1 MGGSPIVE
9 MRGISKFYG
18 GHTALNAV
26 DLRIEAGQVLALLGD
41 NGAGKSTL
49 MKILSGVQALDEGE
63 ILIDG
68 RPVHI
73 GSPAQAKHLGI
84 ETVYQDLA
92 LCDNLDI
99 PSNIFL
105 GRELKRHHAGGLIQ
119 TFDRARMAEET
130 RRLLSDLRI
139 NIGSITAPVRNLS
152 GGQRQTVTIARSVYA
167 RARLIIMDEPT
178 AALGII
184 QTGQVL
190 SLIEQLRDAGQAIV
204 LISHNMEDVLRV
216 ADRIVVLKTGRMV
229 ADRAKTD
236 VDREQIVQ
244 MIITGQVQA
253 PSPASARISA
263 EGAPA

>member
-1 MGGSPIVE
+1 M
-9 MRGISKFYG
+9 
-18 GHTALNAV
+18 
-26 DLRIEAGQVLALLGD
+26 
-41 NGAGKSTL
+41 
-49 MKILSGVQALDEGE
+49 
-63 ILIDG
+63 
-68 RPVHI
+68 
-73 GSPAQAKHLGI
+73 GI

-105 GRELKRHHAGGLIQ
+105 GRELKRRRAGGLIQ

-130 RRLLSDLRI
+130 RGLLSDLRI
-139 NIGSITAPVRNLS
+139 NIGSLMAPVRNLS

-178 AALGII
+178 AALGVI

-236 VDREQIVQ
+236 VDRDQIVQ
-244 MIITGQVQA
+244 MIITGQT
-253 PSPASARISA
+253 PAQSGSSARLFA